1 MSPLLF
7 SVSGLRGIVGED
19 ITPEIVIKYSRA
31 FAMANGG
38 VKYIVGQDTRPH
50 STMLKYSVIA
60 SLLASGKS
68 VIDIGVVPTPTLL
81 FFVREKHADGGIM
94 ITASHNP
101 IEWNALKFVKKGG
114 VFITGKDIERI
125 KGCLDGYLS
134 IRWNEIKTVHQNIQA
149 VKDHID
155 RILAHPFINV
165 DEIRRKRFKVACD
178 CVNGAAYRAIPE
190 LLRRL
195 NCEVIEL
202 NCEPSGIFP
211 HNPEPRKE
219 NLKELDKILQDGQ
232 ADIGFATDPDGDRL
246 VIGLKSTGILSEE
259 YTVPLASYYVLK
271 KKKGPI
277 VVNLSTSMLIEKI
290 ASMFK
295 VKVHRTPVGEAN
307 VVEKMVQIGALI
319 GGEGNGGVIFSE
331 INPTRDS
338 LTGIA
343 LVLSLAAE
351 ENLEEIYSILPEYSL
366 KKERLEFTGNL
377 PLEKIKKEFKGAHYD
392 ERDGIYIRFRRK
404 WIHIRKSNTEPILRI
419 YAEAPEPKEVEELI
433 QKAREIILPN

>member
-1 MSPLLF
+1 
-7 SVSGLRGIVGED
+7 VGED

-31 FAMANGG
+31 FARANGG
-38 VKYIVGQDTRPH
+38 RQYIVGQDTRPH
-50 STMLKYSVIA
+50 STMIKYSVIA
-60 SLLASGKS
+60 SLLASGKY

-81 FFVREKHADGGIM
+81 FFVREKNADGGIM

-114 VFITGKDIERI
+114 TFTTGEDVNRI
-125 KGCLDGYLS
+125 KGFLDIEAS
-134 IRWNEIKTVHQNIQA
+134 VHWHEIKTVHQNIRA

-155 RILAHPFINV
+155 KILEHPLINT
-165 DEIRRKRFKVACD
+165 EWIRRKRFKVACD
-178 CVNGAAYRAIPE
+178 CVNGAAYKAIPE
-190 LLRRL
+190 LLHRL

-202 NCEPSGIFP
+202 NCEPTGIFP

-219 NLKELDKILQDGQ
+219 NLKELDKILKDGK

-246 VIGLKSTGILSEE
+246 VVGVKGAGILSEE
-259 YTVPLASYYVLK
+259 YTVPLASYYVMK

-295 VKVHRTPVGEAN
+295 VEVHRTPVGEAN
-307 VVEKMVQIGALI
+307 VVEEMTRVSASI
-319 GGEGNGGVIFSE
+319 GGEGNGGVIFPE
-331 INPTRDS
+331 INSTRDA

-343 LVLSLAAE
+343 LLLSLATE
-351 ENLEEIYSILPEYSL
+351 ENLKEIYSALPEYYL
-366 KKERLEFTGNL
+366 TKERLEFTGTL
-377 PLEKIKKEFKGAHYD
+377 PVEKIKKEFKGAQYD
-392 ERDGIYIRFRRK
+392 ERDGIYIRFKRK

-419 YAEAPEPKEVEELI
+419 YAEAPEHEEANDLI
-433 QKAREIILPN
+433 QRARKVIL